1 MLVIYEI
8 LIQFNFSDI
17 HDSEIVVN
25 NNTFVKS
32 YQKYIFVLLGKNTI
46 IKVFVLLSLKKIIIN
61 IKRYIHS
68 T

>member
-8 LIQFNFSDI
+8 LIEFNFSDI

-25 NNTFVKS
+25 NNIFVKS
-32 YQKYIFVLLGKNTI
+32 YQKYIFVLLEKNTI